1 MRLPRLAFRMAM
13 PDRPLLTG
21 VAIGAL
27 AGVLAVGAVTAA
39 SPAASPVAAPAAAQM
54 GQLAPGASL
63 APVKPGDPGFRL
75 QALRTLVRRNWRV
88 DVSVTGQDGVH
99 FGTLVRGTV
108 AVGTDSII
116 VTLPDNPTQVF
127 AVIDATLVRK
137 AGETVPFPTVR
148 NDDHAL
154 VLGSKNDD
162 GSYTARVIRLL
173 EESTTP

>member
-13 PDRPLLTG
+13 PDRRLLTG

-39 SPAASPVAAPAAAQM
+39 SPAAAPAAAQV

-75 QALRTLVRRNWRV
+75 QALRTLLRRNWRV

-99 FGTLVRGTV
+99 FGTLVQGTV
-108 AVGTDSII
+108 AVGTDSIT
-116 VTLPDNPTQVF
+116 VTLPDNSTQVF
-127 AVIDATLVRK
+127 AVIDATIVRK
-137 AGETVPFPTVR
+137 AGETVPFSTVK
-148 NDDHAL
+148 NGDHAL

-173 EESTTP
+173 EEPTTP